1 MVEVFYRCLQIG
13 LSGSIM
19 ILAVLLLRP
28 FLRKAPRNI
37 SCLLWLLV
45 ALRLLVP
52 FHLESPLSLQP
63 KQFRQSTQIAMTPE
77 TNSPSAELPFPE
89 VPSNQAPLNDRSP
102 IPPVSHEPEMQPEQ
116 VLAAVWIS
124 GASAVLLYT
133 AVSYLVLRYR
143 VRDAVKSPDGTRE
156 SDRIS
161 GAFLLGYLR
170 PQVYIPT
177 GLSIQDR
184 GFILSHELSHRR
196 RGDHWWKLLG
206 MLCLSIH
213 WYNPLVWLSY
223 ALLCRDIEV
232 ACDEQVIQNMALEQ
246 RQSYSMA
253 LLNSGKRL
261 SGFLCYPV
269 AFGEISLK
277 QRIHNV
283 LSYRK
288 PGLWISAIALILTVA
303 VAVCFMTT
311 PTAAAPDQSLEI
323 HQTTQPTTTTAAT
336 APEIPSSTETTAPTE
351 PATAPTTAPTEP
363 ATTPTTVPA
372 EPATTPVTEPQPT
385 KPAVAPV
392 KPTVPPTE
400 PPTTEPKP
408 TEPPV
413 TTPTTPPVTNPVRPE
428 EIQPTT
434 PPVTQPQSPVIGG
447 SCGANATWEY
457 DEHSGHLTIRGSGPM
472 VTDNK
477 PPWEAYKS
485 KILSVSISNG
495 ITSISPY
502 AFYNCTEL
510 RSISIPGS
518 VATIEEWAFCGCEKL
533 QTVRLSEGLQI
544 IGTEAFDDSGIKSI
558 VIPKTVILIESGA
571 FSSCDSLTQITFTG
585 APPKMEVH
593 TFLWTT
599 ATAYY
604 PEHTGTWRSALY
616 DYGGNITWELC
627 CTNHSYINGVCER
640 CGSKKGA

>member
-37 SCLLWLLV
+37 CCILWLLV
-45 ALRLLVP
+45 AVRLLLP
-52 FHLESPLSLQP
+52 FQLESPLSLQP
-63 KQFRQSTQIAMTPE
+63 RYLTEAPSFTVEVAPDPSPEVTLPPVTVPTAPPEPIEQPIESPAYKPE
-77 TNSPSAELPFPE
+77 TVYALIWI
-89 VPSNQAPLNDRSP
+89 AGA
-102 IPPVSHEPEMQPEQ
+102 
-116 VLAAVWIS
+116 LAVM
-124 GASAVLLYT
+124 LYA
-133 AVSYLVLRYR
+133 AVSYGILRYR
-143 VRDAVKSPDGTRE
+143 VRDAIKCPGNIWE
-156 SDRIS
+156 SDRIG
-161 GAFLLGYLR
+161 GAFLLGYFQPR
-170 PQVYIPT
+170 IYIPT
-177 GLSIQDR
+177 GLNLQDR
-184 GFILSHELSHRR
+184 NFILAHEQSHLK

-206 MLCLSIH
+206 MVCLSIH

-232 ACDEQVIQNMALEQ
+232 ACDEQVIRNLELEE
-246 RQSYSMA
+246 RKSYSFA
-253 LLNSGKRL
+253 LLNCGKRL
-261 SGFLCYPV
+261 SGFLTYPV
-269 AFGEISLK
+269 AFGEISLNT
-277 QRIHNV
+277 RIKNV
-283 LSYRK
+283 LNYRK
-288 PGLWISAIALILTVA
+288 PSLWITLGAITVA
-303 VAVCFMTT
+303 GVIAVCFMTT
-311 PTAAAPDQSLEI
+311 PTNADPNPKPDDLISL
-323 HQTTQPTTTTAAT
+323 Q
-336 APEIPSSTETTAPTE
+336 APTE
-351 PATAPTTAPTEP
+351 PSGTEPTVSVTVPTETEP
-363 ATTPTTVPA
+363 LPPVETTVPA
-372 EPATTPVTEPQPT
+372 ETVITEPVTVPMEVTTP
-385 KPAVAPV
+385 
-392 KPTVPPTE
+392 PTVPPTTKPAVKPTE
-400 PPTTEPKP
+400 PPVTKPTEPKP
-408 TEPPV
+408 TEPIQPEV
-413 TTPTTPPVTNPVRPE
+413 TVPPTTAPAEPNP
-428 EIQPTT
+428 EINT
-434 PPVTQPQSPVIGG
+434 PPKPSVSEPKPDN
-447 SCGANATWEY
+447 SCGANITWEY
-457 DEHSGHLTIRGSGPM
+457 NEDTRQLTIRGSGPM

-544 IGTEAFDDSGIKSI
+544 IGAEAFDDSGIKSI